1 MIFNTEN
8 FANTQ
13 KMIIFAASNLN
24 KHYIMELEDLTEKEK
39 DLIANIRN
47 YRRAYP
53 NGKRNLEIA
62 ILDLVYELMDERED
76 CFYI

>member
-24 KHYIMELEDLTEKEK
+24 KHYLW
-39 DLIANIRN
+39 N
-47 YRRAYP
+47 
-53 NGKRNLEIA
+53 
-62 ILDLVYELMDERED
+62 
-76 CFYI
+76 

>member
-1 MIFNTEN
+1 
-8 FANTQ
+8 
-13 KMIIFAASNLN
+13 
-24 KHYIMELEDLTEKEK
+24 MELEDLTEKEK

-47 YRRAYP
+47 CRRAYP